1 MGTKSAPA
9 TRSTPFPTPAQGFA
23 RCFVWDTIG
32 SQTAPAP
39 QQPSGRP
46 CTNVKS
52 GFNLSAMRSAKD
64 KPKAKGKTKA
74 KPKEDKDRPL
84 NAGQQR
90 FADEYLVDLNG
101 TQAAIRAGYSPKAA
115 AQQAFVLLR
124 NPKVQ
129 AAIQAGREKT
139 ASKLEVTRERVLA
152 EYAKLA
158 FVDPRAFWNE
168 DGTLKQVTE
177 LDPDVAA
184 TLTGFEVDEIG
195 GADGAPSIG
204 VTKKIKWSDKR
215 AALDSINRMMGW
227 NQDKLKLQGDE
238 ENPIHVATKVIVVP
252 AKQPAAVLTKPIPK
266 DG

>member
-1 MGTKSAPA
+1 
-9 TRSTPFPTPAQGFA
+9 
-23 RCFVWDTIG
+23 
-32 SQTAPAP
+32 
-39 QQPSGRP
+39 
-46 CTNVKS
+46 
-52 GFNLSAMRSAKD
+52 MRSAKD
-64 KPKAKGKTKA
+64 KPKAKA
-74 KPKEDKDRPL
+74 KPKEDKGL
-84 NAGQQR
+84 NPGQRR
-90 FADEYLVDLNG
+90 FVEEYLINPNA
-101 TQAAIRAGYSPKAA
+101 TQAATRAGYSPKTAP
-115 AQQAFVLLR
+115 QQGHELLK
-124 NPKVQ
+124 NPKVLKEIQ
-129 AAIQAGREKT
+129 EERQKMAA
-139 ASKLEVTRERVLA
+139 KLEVTREKVLA

-158 FVDPRAFWNE
+158 FVDPRQFWNE

>member
-1 MGTKSAPA
+1 
-9 TRSTPFPTPAQGFA
+9 
-23 RCFVWDTIG
+23 
-32 SQTAPAP
+32 
-39 QQPSGRP
+39 
-46 CTNVKS
+46 
-52 GFNLSAMRSAKD
+52 MRAAKD

-74 KPKEDKDRPL
+74 KPKEEKDRPL